1 MFEAG
6 DETNRLGKNSHKSM
20 LQGKNYEWWEIVEYK
35 RLETTSKSL
44 PMRKQLYTKEISNQ
58 VESGIVNEGAH
69 FGNDIGIQIL
79 MYYCEWNKDHLYR
92 NIKIYSKS
100 SLANAQLKKKKNISS
115 INYDKSDKSDLSL
128 ILFSVVLQSIGP
140 EF

>member
-58 VESGIVNEGAH
+58 VESGIVKEHILAMILVYKYLCIIVNETKTT
-69 FGNDIGIQIL
+69 FIEIL
-79 MYYCEWNKDHLYR
+79 KY
-92 NIKIYSKS
+92 IV
-100 SLANAQLKKKKNISS
+100 SLALQMHNSRKRKTSH
-115 INYDKSDKSDLSL
+115 LSTTTKVTKV
-128 ILFSVVLQSIGP
+128 IRH
-140 EF
+140 